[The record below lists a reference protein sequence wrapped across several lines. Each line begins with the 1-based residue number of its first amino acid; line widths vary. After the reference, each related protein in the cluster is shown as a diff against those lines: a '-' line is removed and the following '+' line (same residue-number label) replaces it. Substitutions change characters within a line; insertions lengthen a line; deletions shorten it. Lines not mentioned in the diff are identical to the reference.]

1 MADRYWVGGGGGNTW
16 DGTAGTK
23 WATTSGGAGGASV
36 PTTADDVF
44 FDANSPD
51 VIISTGNTGAR
62 SLNCSGYTNTMS
74 GSASLTIAGSLLL
87 SSAMTMSYVGQITF
101 TGSGSI
107 TTNGK
112 TLGSDVVINSPGNT
126 ISLLD
131 NFTIGA
137 ANLFTLTAGTFSLG
151 IYSVSCGAFWS
162 SNSNTRSIQ
171 FHPSVSATIQLIAT
185 AASVIVLN
193 IANATNFTIANP
205 ANGKFVLNMLGFLR
219 TINSGN
225 VALPSSPET
234 NCPNLQIIG
243 SGGQLAFAQ
252 QSAFRD
258 LDASTFG
265 GSFGT
270 TLISINVYR
279 DFNSQTAFIGSLS
292 LNCKGTGSIST
303 GLTPNT
309 TAPGTI
315 NILAAG
321 KTVTLATNCVSNSVN
336 LIEGTLSL
344 AGLNLSALTFNTNY
358 TTARTLNYGSGG
370 SITVRGTSFS
380 ASTSTNLTVTGTG
393 VNRFTASGTSTFN
406 GSAGFNWGTLSVD
419 TANAELVIVGDNT
432 IGTLQSTAAP
442 VTITFTAGSTQTI
455 TNWLVNGYSPSLAAT
470 IRSTSAGSQATISKS
485 SGTAIATYLSVK
497 DSNATGGATWVATNS
512 INDGNNTGWTFPAS
526 GGAFMQ
532 FF

>member
-1 MADRYWVGGGGGNTW
+1 MANRYWVGGGGNTW

-44 FDANSPD
+44 FDANSPS
-51 VIISTGNTGAR
+51 VIISTGNTGSR

-131 NFTIGA
+131 NFTIGT

-151 IYSVSCGAFWS
+151 IYSVSCGGFWS
-162 SNSNTRSIQ
+162 SNTNVRSIQ
-171 FHPSVSATIQLIAT
+171 FHASVAGVIQLTATAPTATI
-185 AASVIVLN
+185 LN
-193 IANATNFTIANP
+193 IANAANFTIANP
-205 ANGKFVLNMLGFLR
+205 ANGKFAMNMAGGNR

-225 VALPSSPET
+225 TSLPSSPEI
-234 NCPNLQIIG
+234 NCPNLQITG
-243 SGGQLAFAQ
+243 AGGTITFATA
-252 QSAFRD
+252 SSFRD
-258 LDASTFG
+258 LDATTYN
-265 GSFGT
+265 GSFGVT
-270 TLISINVYR
+270 FVSLNVYKDFKAQLALISSVYLICR
-279 DFNSQTAFIGSLS
+279 GSGSLITGTTNS
-292 LNCKGTGSIST
+292 L
-303 GLTPNT
+303 
-309 TAPGTI
+309 GTI
-315 NILAAG
+315 YINAPSQ
-321 KTVTLATNCVSNSVN
+321 TVTLGSNSRAGN
-336 LIEGTLSL
+336 TILFAGTLSL
-344 AGLNLSALTFNTNY
+344 AGFNLSTFTFDANG
-358 TTARTLNYGSGG
+358 TTARTLSYGSGG
-370 SITVRGTSFS
+370 TITLLGSTFS
-380 ASTSTNLTVTGTG
+380 ANTSTNLTVTGTG

-419 TANAELVIVGDNT
+419 TANAELVIVGNNT
-432 IGTLQSTAAP
+432 ISTLQSTAAP
-442 VTITFTAGSTQTI
+442 VTVTFTAGSTQTI

-497 DSNATGGATWVATNS
+497 DSNATGGAIWVATNS